1 MRVKTHCQVGN
12 RSCDTA
18 KHEMRCW
25 VNRANCTGSPWGES
39 SRLDSGVGRQKSCNS
54 RRNDLVSRRTGQEVQ
69 AASGSC
75 VLERVSC
82 GASCLRGSFQALS
95 QSSISP
101 PPQRALGAHPASLTV
116 PPTSQLCVSFQPQPP
131 IYVHLL
137 LLTQNQTPETNR
149 KT

>member
-1 MRVKTHCQVGN
+1 M
-12 RSCDTA
+12 
-18 KHEMRCW
+18 
-25 VNRANCTGSPWGES
+25 
-39 SRLDSGVGRQKSCNS
+39 
-54 RRNDLVSRRTGQEVQ
+54 SRRTGQEVQ
-69 AASGSC
+69 AASGSG

-149 KT
+149 